1 MSLSNDEEAQPN
13 LASVDVSDLSQ
24 RTCVFLHK
32 VLKKVQQDMDTEVD
46 NGGKTRGW
54 KMTEIQ
60 TMLHAYVEL
69 CKDLNLKKGATDIP
83 QLQYDKLS
91 KSVENEFGRTVK
103 DLQVYTISSMTRNT
117 QKICDSQS
125 WLRWAIANL
134 AGAAVVAPMIIMVLA
149 IPEQRNLDAWPSV
162 VTVVVATSGFATLIA
177 WASSSS
183 HQDLMVA
190 VATYA
195 AVLVVFV
202 GTQTSTG

>member
-1 MSLSNDEEAQPN
+1 MSPPNDEEAQRS
-13 LASVDVSDLSQ
+13 LANVDVTDLSQ

-32 VLKKVQQDMDTEVD
+32 VLKQVQKDMDTEVD

-69 CKDLNLKKGATDIP
+69 CKDLKLKKGAIDIP
-83 QLQYDKLS
+83 QYDKLS
-91 KSVENEFGRTVK
+91 KSVEIESRRTVK

-117 QKICDSQS
+117 QKICDCQS
-125 WLRWAIANL
+125 WLRWATANL
-134 AGAAVVAPMIIMVLA
+134 AGAAVVVPMIIMVLA
-149 IPEQRNLDAWPSV
+149 LPQQRNLDAWPSV